1 MYDQF
6 AKRYA
11 ALVRD
16 GALKSI
22 VGPLAERLLG
32 IAGEVEGKRVLDAG
46 CGEGHL
52 ARALARRGARVLA
65 IDASPRLIELA
76 RRADPDAGLG
86 IEYAVVD
93 LSQPLPRYRGTFA
106 LALGNLVLDDIADHR
121 GFAAGMAEVLE
132 SRGRLVLSLNNPY
145 SAVLRGKVASYFE
158 SGAVGTYAGLRSA
171 GVDVPFHHRTL
182 EEYIAAFGEA
192 WLLLRRLFDV
202 RRPGGDELPSDQ
214 RALRESFPW
223 FMILELVKA

>member
-32 IAGEVEGKRVLDAG
+32 IAGEVEGVRVLDAG

-65 IDASPRLIELA
+65 IDVSARLIELA
-76 RRADPDAGLG
+76 RRADPGGGLS
-86 IEYAVVD
+86 IEYAVAD
-93 LSQPLPRYRGTFA
+93 LSQPLPRFQGTMA
-106 LALGNLVLDDIADHR
+106 LVLCNLVLDDIADHR
-121 GFAAGMAEVLE
+121 GFAASMAEVLE
-132 SRGRLVLSLNNPY
+132 SHGRLVLSLNNSY
-145 SAVLRGKVASYFE
+145 SAVLRGKVANYFV
-158 SGAVGTYAGLRSA
+158 SGAVGTYAGLRGA
-171 GVDVPFHHRTL
+171 GIDVPFHHRTL
-182 EEYIAAFGEA
+182 EANIAAFGEA
-192 WLLLRRLFDV
+192 GFMLRRLFDV

-214 RALRESFPW
+214 RALRERSPGS
-223 FMILELVKA
+223 